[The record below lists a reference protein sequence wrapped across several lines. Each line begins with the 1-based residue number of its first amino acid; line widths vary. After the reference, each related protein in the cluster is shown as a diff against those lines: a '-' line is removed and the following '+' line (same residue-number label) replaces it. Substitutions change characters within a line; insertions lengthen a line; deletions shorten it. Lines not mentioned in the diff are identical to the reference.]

1 MLRTITKLSG
11 ICIDINIEIL
21 ILILNRLA
29 LEITFLLNQC
39 FSHKWLT
46 SYSHKVEN
54 LICAGVVGE
63 FLKRINGGALIRD
76 PIVYDGNIGR

>member
-39 FSHKWLT
+39 FSLQMAYEF
-46 SYSHKVEN
+46 SQKVEN
-54 LICAGVVGE
+54 LISAGAVGK
-63 FLKRINGGALIRD
+63 FLKKINGGALIS
-76 PIVYDGNIGR
+76 I

>member
-1 MLRTITKLSG
+1 MLRTITKLLG

-39 FSHKWLT
+39 FSLQMAYELLSESRKLNKCGGGW
-46 SYSHKVEN
+46 KIFEKN
-54 LICAGVVGE
+54 
-63 FLKRINGGALIRD
+63 KRGSA
-76 PIVYDGNIGR
+76 Y